1 MSDTLL
7 IIVAMAYSYLVGSI
21 PTAYLVGRLV
31 KGIDIREYGSGNVGT
46 SNVARHV
53 GRRYFVPVAAFDIL
67 CKGTLTIL
75 LARWRELEPVY
86 QACAAILAT
95 VGHNWSAFLRFSGG
109 RGLAVALGS
118 MAVLAW
124 METAIALAIALI
136 GIAVFRSTALW
147 LGIGIVLLPFLAL
160 AFGESYTIVLLCL
173 AILSIT
179 VVKRLLSNRLA
190 PASGLRW
197 RNVIIMRLLYDRD
210 TAMRDDWIDR
220 TPADSTTEGDS

>member
-1 MSDTLL
+1 MYLL
-7 IIVAMAYSYLVGSI
+7 SYLLGAV
-21 PTAYLVGRLV
+21 PTAFVLAKLV
-31 KGIDIREYGSGNVGT
+31 KGVDIRRYGSGNVGG

-67 CKGTLTIL
+67 FKGTLTIL
-75 LARWRELEPVY
+75 LARWLELEPVY

-95 VGHNWSAFLRFSGG
+95 VGHNWSVFLRFNGG

-124 METAIALAIALI
+124 METALALAIALI
-136 GIAVFRSTALW
+136 GIAVFRNTPLW

-160 AFGESYTIVLLCL
+160 AFGEPYIIVLLCS

-179 VVKRLLSNRLA
+179 AVKRLLSNQMA